1 MLKKRPARRVWALAF
16 GHHEDHTRRHAYEPT
31 REAAMA
37 AFRQE
42 LAAFRQELAAG
53 VTMAQRATTEL
64 TGDPVLRRDWHQSR
78 RHRQKLEAG

>member
-16 GHHEDHTRRHAYEPT
+16 GHHEDHTRRHGYEPT
-31 REAAMA
+31 REAAM
-37 AFRQE
+37 
-42 LAAFRQELAAG
+42 AAFRQELAAG

-78 RHRQKLEAG
+78 RHR

>member
-1 MLKKRPARRVWALAF
+1 MMKKRPARRVWALAF

-31 REAAMA
+31 REAAM
-37 AFRQE
+37 
-42 LAAFRQELAAG
+42 AAFRQELAAG

>member
-16 GHHEDHTRRHAYEPT
+16 GHHEDHTRRHGYEPT

-42 LAAFRQELAAG
+42 LAAG
-53 VTMAQRATTEL
+53 VEQLNPTTEA
-64 TGDPVLRRDWHQSR
+64 
-78 RHRQKLEAG
+78 EATSILPP